1 MPPIGPEAPHPI
13 PAGMKVNKKNKY
25 DEDVIDNNEEKVI
38 RGKAKDITRLV
49 PYFGTSI
56 LPAIWFDN
64 TKKIPKIN
72 IETLK
77 SDSSIDNLFIF
88 HGVMPK

>member
-38 RGKAKDITRLV
+38 RGKAKDITQKRLYLETMERVLPGIEKVIV
-49 PYFGTSI
+49 PDEDSGNMLNLLNLTTS
-56 LPAIWFDN
+56 
-64 TKKIPKIN
+64 KGGEK
-72 IETLK
+72 
-77 SDSSIDNLFIF
+77 
-88 HGVMPK
+88 

>member
-13 PAGMKVNKKNKY
+13 PAGIKVNKKYKY
-25 DEDVIDNNEEKVI
+25 DEEVIDNNEEKVI
-38 RGKAKDITRLV
+38 RGKAKDITSLV
-49 PYFGTSI
+49 PYFGTNI

-72 IETLK
+72 IEKLK
-77 SDSSIDNLFIF
+77 SVSSIDNLFIF
-88 HGVMPK
+88 HGVIPK

>member
-1 MPPIGPEAPHPI
+1 MPPIGPEAPQPI
-13 PAGMKVNKKNKY
+13 PAGMKVSRKNKY

-38 RGKAKDITRLV
+38 SGKAKDITNLV
-49 PYFGTSI
+49 PYFGTNI

-88 HGVMPK
+88 HGVIPK

>member
-13 PAGMKVNKKNKY
+13 PAGMKVNKKYKY
-25 DEDVIDNNEEKVI
+25 VEDVIDNNEEKVI
-38 RGKAKDITRLV
+38 SGKAKDITRLV
-49 PYFGTSI
+49 PYIGTNI

-72 IETLK
+72 IEKLK

>member
-38 RGKAKDITRLV
+38 RGKAKDIIRLV
-49 PYFGTSI
+49 PYFGTNI

>member
-25 DEDVIDNNEEKVI
+25 DEDVIDNNEENVI
-38 RGKAKDITRLV
+38 RGKAKDITCLV
-49 PYFGTSI
+49 PYFGTNI